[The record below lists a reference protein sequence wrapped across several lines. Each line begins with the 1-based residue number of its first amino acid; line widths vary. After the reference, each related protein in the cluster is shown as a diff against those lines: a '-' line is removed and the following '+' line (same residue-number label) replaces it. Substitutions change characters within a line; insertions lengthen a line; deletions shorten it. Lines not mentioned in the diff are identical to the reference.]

1 MLPLNVVACYVVF
14 VWASWCIYAP
24 TVKDGVFGRL
34 FYSIIAIAGFA
45 AATCLA
51 EPRTLAAA
59 QTAMNVAF
67 AGLGIRHFV
76 MKHYR
81 KTRGMFGGRGI

>member
-1 MLPLNVVACYVVF
+1 MLSLNVVACSVVF

-34 FYSIIAIAGFA
+34 FYSVIAIASFA
-45 AATCLA
+45 VASCLA

-59 QTAMNVAF
+59 QTAMTVGF
-67 AGLGIRHFV
+67 AGLGVRHFV
-76 MKHYR
+76 MKQYR
-81 KTRGMFGGRGI
+81 TTRNAFGGRGI